1 MDNAMMGFW
10 HFSKGEGT
18 KITWRLIL
26 RRGVAGCMVMGI
38 GLLAAL
44 AFPGPAGA
52 AAGEAPPPS
61 AEQKDL
67 DFANGLYQRGMYDNA
82 AKQYGEFLT
91 KYPKSGLREIALFR
105 QGESFYQQ
113 AAREQK
119 ENPVQAKVTYLKA
132 RGVFTE
138 FIRAYPKSGRIHEA
152 LLRQGEI
159 SYKSDDSQAGADSL
173 QRVIKE
179 SKDPA
184 LLEAALF
191 YSARSLE
198 KLGKAEEAETRYRQI
213 RSTYPKGEYAA
224 FSTYLLADL
233 LAKRGA
239 GKDALPLLAEL
250 TPKPAKYPIPE
261 GSNLPSDAQLLA
273 AQVMYQLNRFAD
285 ASAAYMTY
293 VKDHPAS
300 PETAKARYGAAWAE
314 YQQKNYARVLEI
326 ADSLQRQSL
335 SPELV
340 AGILFLQGTC
350 SYQQKQYDDAI
361 LYFREVIAHPHAGEY
376 KERAWFQLAWSYY
389 LSGQIDAARTECDN
403 LLRQELS
410 SALGANVHFL
420 LGQIYAQRNEFDT
433 AIREMNFVLK
443 LDPAGEYGEEALYL
457 LADLNYR
464 TSRYPQAG
472 DLFEQYQEKY
482 PKSLR
487 RRDAMVWAAHSRFAA
502 KDYEKA
508 SAAADHALQA
518 YPDLEAKADMLY
530 RKALS
535 DYQLKRYDAAQKSL
549 EEILRLS
556 EGDAKKSDA
565 LYWQAYIYEITGKQ
579 KEASTAYAQLIAKYP
594 QFPNL
599 DDVRLRK
606 ALCDYAE
613 KDFGPAYEGFHTVL
627 FSEKGNQLPA
637 EVLFWMILR
646 ADEKNDHAEA
656 LKIAAHALEIFDQPA
671 IRERALIAIGNQRV
685 ALKQWKEAIANG
697 EAFVKTFPESL
708 FKPEI
713 YWSLAQGYEGIGEQA
728 KALEWYEKSLVE
740 LQKMGNPEPA
750 FEAALYVDRG
760 RLLESLDRPGDALE
774 SFLRV
779 AIIYDHPE
787 LTPEAMY
794 RSIRCHRKLGENTEA
809 RNFFNELL
817 KRYPSSEWAK
827 KAREEF
833 DFPVPES
840 EAAGEAKSAT
850 TVN

>member
-1 MDNAMMGFW
+1 MMDFW
-10 HFSKGEGT
+10 HFSVGEGKKMT
-18 KITWRLIL
+18 RKPVR
-26 RRGVAGCMVMGI
+26 RRGVAGWVVMGT
-38 GLLAAL
+38 GLLAGL
-44 AFPGPAGA
+44 VILHLSVA
-52 AAGEAPPPS
+52 AAGEAPVPS
-61 AEQKDL
+61 AEQKEL

-91 KYPKSGLREIALFR
+91 KYPESSLREIALFR

-119 ENPVQAKVTYLKA
+119 ENPVQAKATYLKA

-138 FIRAYPKSGRIHEA
+138 FIRAFPQSARIQEA

-159 SYKSDDSQAGADSL
+159 SYKSDDPQAGATAL
-173 QRVIKE
+173 QRVVKE

-198 KLGKAEEAETRYRQI
+198 KLGKTEEAETRYRQI

-233 LAKRGA
+233 LAKRDA
-239 GKDALPLLAEL
+239 GKDAIPLLTEL
-250 TPKPAKYPIPE
+250 TQKPAKYPIPE
-261 GSNLPSDAQLLA
+261 GSNLVSDAQLLA
-273 AQVMYQLNRFAD
+273 AQVLYQLNRYAE
-285 ASAAYMTY
+285 ASAAYMSY

-300 PETAKARYGAAWAE
+300 PESAKARYGAAWAE

-326 ADSLQRQSL
+326 ASSLQRQSL
-335 SPELV
+335 SPELL

-350 SYQQKQYDDAI
+350 SYQQKKYGDAI

-389 LSGQIDAARTECDN
+389 LSGQIDAARTECGN
-403 LLRQELS
+403 LLGQELS
-410 SALGANVHFL
+410 SAMGANVHFL
-420 LGQIYAQRNEFDT
+420 LGQIYARRNEYDN
-433 AIREMNFVLK
+433 AIREMHFVLK
-443 LDPAGEYGEEALYL
+443 LDPTGEYGEEALYL
-457 LADLNYR
+457 LADLYYR
-464 TSRYPQAG
+464 TSRYQEAG

-487 RRDAMVWAAHSRFAA
+487 RRDAMVWAVHSRFAA

-508 SAAADHALQA
+508 AAAADRVLQA
-518 YPDLEAKADMLY
+518 YPDLEAIGDMLY

-535 DYQLKRYDAAQKSL
+535 DYQLKRYDAALKSL
-549 EEILRLS
+549 EEILKLS
-556 EGDAKKSDA
+556 QGDAKKSDA
-565 LYWQAYIYEITGKQ
+565 LYWQAYIYEITGRK
-579 KEASTAYAQLIAKYP
+579 KEASAAYGRLIAKFP

-599 DDVRLRK
+599 DEVRLRK

-613 KDFGPAYEGFHTVL
+613 KDFGPAYDGFHAVL

-656 LKIAAHALEIFDQPA
+656 LKIAERALEIFGQPA
-671 IRERALIAIGNQRV
+671 IRERAGIAIGNQRV

-713 YWSLAQGYEGIGEQA
+713 YWSLAKGYEGIGEQP

-750 FEAALYVDRG
+750 FEATLYVDRG

-794 RSIRCHRKLGENTEA
+794 RSIRCHRKLGETTEA

-817 KRYPSSEWAK
+817 KRYPASEWAK
-827 KAREEF
+827 KARAEF
-833 DFPVPES
+833 DFPVPQA

-850 TVN
+850 PAN